1 MSQHYPTPKPNTPA
15 PTTQSAASEPVANSA
30 SVPKKK
36 TSKPRSGPWT
46 PSAADTPENRA
57 ARKWKETHPE
67 GTKTQ
72 FLEWFHGLSAE
83 EQQAFRKTRGKKAV
97 TTRHQRLDFN
107 RCTLQNRANLQYVF
121 DYARALDGGTQ
132 YHIHYMFAHGT
143 TLNGWHTS

>member
-1 MSQHYPTPKPNTPA
+1 MSQHYPTPKPNAPA
-15 PTTQSAASEPVANSA
+15 PKTQSAASEPVADSA

-46 PSAADTPENRA
+46 PPAADTPENRA

-97 TTRHQRLDFN
+97 TT
-107 RCTLQNRANLQYVF
+107 NRADLQYVF